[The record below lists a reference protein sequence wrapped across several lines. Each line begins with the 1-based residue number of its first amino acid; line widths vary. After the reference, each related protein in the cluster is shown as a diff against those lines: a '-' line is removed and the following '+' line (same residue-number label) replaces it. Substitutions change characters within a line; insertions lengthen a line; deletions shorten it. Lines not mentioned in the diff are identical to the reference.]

1 MSGIE
6 IINSPEA
13 STVNDAKKFTG
24 VIPFNVIAIN
34 PTKQQLNDIGLT
46 FVKAEPVYQREFG
59 AEKRKSTII
68 DVWLKATPTPKVPDL
83 DMLTKL
89 TFFISNDEFVSTKTG
104 KCQYVNKY
112 GRTAWAAEP
121 SDLNSN
127 AYFVNE
133 DARQSFRGEE
143 DLYKFLF
150 AWLNMTYDLDR
161 KIFNPCRIDVQK
173 LFNSDYSEL
182 QSIVEKAGAY
192 SVKVLTGVRKV
203 EGDDGTVR
211 YYATTYNR
219 YFLKHNQKSV
229 EGLMKFVN
237 KDEYNAFKD
246 AYHYTYKITEFDITE
261 LPDVDISASDT
272 PALSVGGNNDPF

>member
-6 IINSPEA
+6 IINSPDA

-24 VIPFNVIAIN
+24 VIPYNVVAIN
-34 PTKQQLNDIGLT
+34 PDMQQLHAIGLT
-46 FVKAEPVYQREFG
+46 FVKKEPIYQREFG
-59 AEKRKSTII
+59 TEKRKSTLV
-68 DVWLKATPTPKVPDL
+68 DVWLKSVPSPKHPDL
-83 DMLTKL
+83 AMVTKL
-89 TFFISNDEFVSTKTG
+89 TFFINNDEFVSQNTG

-112 GRTAWAAEP
+112 GRTAWAAQPE
-121 SDLNSN
+121 DLNNN

-173 LFNSDYSEL
+173 LFSSDYSEL
-182 QSIVEKAGAY
+182 QDIVTKAAAY
-192 SVKVLTGVRKV
+192 SLKVLTGVRKV
-203 EGDDGTVR
+203 EADDGTVR
-211 YYATTYNR
+211 YYATTYNK

-237 KDEYNAFKD
+237 KDSYNEFKD
-246 AYHYTYKITEFDITE
+246 AFHYTWKIVEFDVAE
-261 LPDVDISASDT
+261 LPDEDIQKQDN
-272 PALSVGGNNDPF
+272 PAIPVGGSDPF